1 MAVLRVSNSGQ
12 RTAIENYTLN
22 QTFPDII
29 VFLQDGNGDWITSTE
44 TLADVKYNREAH
56 VANVIQRL
64 TQHGEVI
71 DYVPPP
77 L

>member
-29 VFLQDGNGDWITSTE
+29 IFLQDGNGDWITSTE
-44 TLADVKYNREAH
+44 TLSDAKYNRPGH
-56 VANVIQRL
+56 VSNVITRL
-64 TQHGEVI
+64 TQHGEI
-71 DYVPPP
+71 IEYVPPEI
-77 L
+77 